1 MKTTYRAYREGLSI
15 TAMYSPDS
23 EADARAKG
31 LIAPDAE
38 FLWSIEADTPEEAMS
53 VYHLR
58 MGFEPFVPSGDPEPC
73 PKCGAWFY
81 PDGSGYCWHCGKI
94 C

>member
-1 MKTTYRAYREGLSI
+1 MRTTYRAFREGPST
-15 TAMYSPDS
+15 TALYSAES

-31 LIAPDAE
+31 LLAPHAE
-38 FLWSIEADTPEEAMS
+38 LLWSIEADTPEEACS

-58 MGFEPFVPSGDPEPC
+58 MGFEPYVPMGRPELC
-73 PKCGAWFY
+73 PNCKAWFY
-81 PDGSGYCWHCGKI
+81 PEGSGVCWRCGKV